1 MAKLIAKTY
10 GDALYETAMA
20 AHTLDQLADE
30 VAFARDSFAQNPDFM
45 RLLTHPQINK
55 EEKLACVKEVFGG
68 RVSDDLVGLIC
79 VAVDKDRQKE
89 LPEIFTYFLER
100 AREEK
105 GIGRAKVI
113 SAVPLREEQKEAVEA
128 KLIATTAYHAFEM
141 DYEVDPSLI
150 GGLIIRIGDRVADSS
165 IRTQLA
171 NLAKE
176 LQSVKL

>member
-10 GDALYETAMA
+10 GDALYETAMEKQ
-20 AHTLDQLADE
+20 TLDQLADE
-30 VAFARDSFAQNPDFM
+30 TAFARDSFAQNPDFM
-45 RLLTHPQINK
+45 RLLTHPQIDK
-55 EEKLACVKEVFGG
+55 DQKIACVKEVFGG

-79 VAVDKDRQKE
+79 VAVEKDRQKE
-89 LPEIFTYFLER
+89 LPEIFTYFLDR

-113 SAVPLREEQKEAVEA
+113 SAVPLREEQKKAVLD
-128 KLIATTAYHAFEM
+128 KLVATTPYRTFEM

-150 GGLIIRIGDRVADSS
+150 GGMNIRIGDRVADSS

-171 NLAKE
+171 NLARE